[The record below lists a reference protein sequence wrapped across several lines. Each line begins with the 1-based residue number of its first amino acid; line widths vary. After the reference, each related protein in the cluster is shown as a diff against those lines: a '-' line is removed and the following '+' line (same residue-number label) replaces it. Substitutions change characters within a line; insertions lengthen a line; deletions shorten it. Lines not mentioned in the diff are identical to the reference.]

1 MKFLSLV
8 RETQRLSVSLRMCHA
23 EVRVHVLFD
32 GAALAMTDHG
42 HRGTA
47 EIADAAQNR
56 VVVTEITVAVQ
67 LDEIVKQLVD
77 IIGQHRSFGI
87 MNDTHFFAC
96 RSVSHVSTPAISLP
110 WDCNAVGAAFQAFPL
125 IDYAELFYHRNRVK
139 ARIPTIE
146 NHPAVSDQSC
156 PQ

>member
-42 HRGTA
+42 HRSTA
-47 EIADAAQNR
+47 KIADAAQNR
-56 VVVTEITVAVQ
+56 VVVTEITVTVQ

-87 MNDTHFFAC
+87 MNDTHFSLAGL
-96 RSVSHVSTPAISLP
+96 SVTFPHLP
-110 WDCNAVGAAFQAFPL
+110 FLCLGIAMQS
-125 IDYAELFYHRNRVK
+125 EQLFKRFL
-139 ARIPTIE
+139 
-146 NHPAVSDQSC
+146 
-156 PQ
+156 

>member
-32 GAALAMTDHG
+32 GAALAMTDYG

-56 VVVTEITVAVQ
+56 VVVTEITVTVQ

-77 IIGQHRSFGI
+77 IIGRL
-87 MNDTHFFAC
+87 
-96 RSVSHVSTPAISLP
+96 VS
-110 WDCNAVGAAFQAFPL
+110 
-125 IDYAELFYHRNRVK
+125 
-139 ARIPTIE
+139 
-146 NHPAVSDQSC
+146 
-156 PQ
+156 